1 MMLPT
6 PSALY
11 RLSQVLRVLAILALV
26 LLLLFLATVTFSAVQ
41 LGRGVAKQAGTLHRS
56 TAATMMGN
64 DILVNVT
71 FPISNQGYYD
81 IHDLTLVSVFTDQ
94 TILPGP
100 LAVSTAGPANI
111 PGYGQGNLSLRT
123 AFDMASPAGPF
134 LLVNDAQVQGNLWLN
149 ASYAVVLPVHLAAS
163 FVYHWGAPFANLSYL
178 LGAPGPEPNGT
189 VALPVTIQFEDHTP
203 GLTLNGTLSVAV
215 RDPNGTLCTEQAFP
229 IASRDGPVT
238 LLKTFYAP
246 DTCSLSGDSVT
257 SVFSSPGPPLFSV
270 ELPTEA
276 LP

>member
-1 MMLPT
+1 MMPPR

-41 LGRGVAKQAGTLHRS
+41 LGRGVAKQTGTLHRS
-56 TAATMMGN
+56 IAAAMVGN

-71 FPISNQGYYD
+71 FPISNQGYYA
-81 IHDLTLVSVFTDQ
+81 IRDLTLVSVFTNQ
-94 TILPGP
+94 TILSAP
-100 LAVSTAGPANI
+100 LAVGTAGPTSI

-123 AFDMASPAGPF
+123 AFDMASPTGPY
-134 LLVNDAQVQGNLWLN
+134 LLVHDAQVQGTLWLN
-149 ASYAVVLPVHLAAS
+149 ASYAVVLPVHLASS
-163 FVYHWGAPFANLSYL
+163 FIYRWGAPFANLSYL
-178 LGAPGPEPNGT
+178 LGTPRSEPNGT
-189 VALPVTIQFEDHTP
+189 VAFPVTIQFDDHTP

-215 RDPNGTLCTEQAFP
+215 RDPNGTLCTEKAFP
-229 IASRDGPVT
+229 LTAHDGPVT
-238 LLKTFYAP
+238 LLETFYGP

-257 SVFSSPGPPLFSV
+257 SVFSSAGPPPSSI
-270 ELPTEA
+270 ELPTET